1 MKVMFNGFEMPKTFK
16 AKNQIQSFI
25 QALIIVGIVAF
36 VVDYITLPAYN
47 LHDAGFITLLV
58 IYLFIFDSRFFE
70 FGSPVYEFHFKR
82 VGVLLCHGS

>member
-58 IYLFIFDSRFFE
+58 IYLFVFGTLYSAFSHRFDFI
-70 FGSPVYEFHFKR
+70 VKIT
-82 VGVLLCHGS
+82 